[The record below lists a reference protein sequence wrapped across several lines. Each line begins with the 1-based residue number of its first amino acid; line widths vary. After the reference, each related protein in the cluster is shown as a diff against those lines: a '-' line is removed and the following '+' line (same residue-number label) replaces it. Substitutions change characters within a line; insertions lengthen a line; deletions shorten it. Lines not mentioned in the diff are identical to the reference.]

1 MIKYYKIRPSLY
13 FIESLKKS
21 YNQLYNFTQ
30 NSHNAQYTTVWKG
43 FKVDKISIN
52 WLHLINECRV
62 WSLIYNSILYSLILC
77 LISNIQQYPIFFNSM
92 SDFWFTDKGSNDTG
106 SNDKGSNDS
115 GSNEKGSKARQRV
128 KRHRVKKCD
137 NGANFF

>member
-1 MIKYYKIRPSLY
+1 
-13 FIESLKKS
+13 
-21 YNQLYNFTQ
+21 
-30 NSHNAQYTTVWKG
+30 
-43 FKVDKISIN
+43 
-52 WLHLINECRV
+52 
-62 WSLIYNSILYSLILC
+62 
-77 LISNIQQYPIFFNSM
+77 M

-137 NGANFF
+137 NGANFFKILTFVTVNIYLSLFRVRLG

>member
-13 FIESLKKS
+13 FIESFLKS

-62 WSLIYNSILYSLILC
+62 WFLIYNSTLYSLIQCLC
-77 LISNIQQYPIFFNSM
+77 KIIDLSLFFYYGHFKLRFSIKM
-92 SDFWFTDKGSNDTG
+92 ICAFMPQTADTIKLCDLDEGFKGTVVN
-106 SNDKGSNDS
+106 
-115 GSNEKGSKARQRV
+115 
-128 KRHRVKKCD
+128 HRWHS
-137 NGANFF
+137 

>member
-13 FIESLKKS
+13 FIESFLKS

-62 WSLIYNSILYSLILC
+62 WFLIYNSTLYSLILC
-77 LISNIQQYPIFFNSM
+77 LISGS
-92 SDFWFTDKGSNDTG
+92 TTKGQTTQVQTT
-106 SNDKGSNDS
+106 KGQTTLGQTTKGQKRDS
-115 GSNEKGSKARQRV
+115 GSNDIGSKNAT
-128 KRHRVKKCD
+128 KGHIFL
-137 NGANFF
+137 NFDICYS